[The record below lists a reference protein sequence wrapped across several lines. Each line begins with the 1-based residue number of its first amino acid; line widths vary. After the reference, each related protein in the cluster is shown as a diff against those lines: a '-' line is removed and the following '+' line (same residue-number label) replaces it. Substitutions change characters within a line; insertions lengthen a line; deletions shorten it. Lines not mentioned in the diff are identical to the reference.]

1 MLKNYFKIAWRNLL
15 KNKIFTLANI
25 VGLTCAFAVA
35 ILLTMTA
42 LFELS
47 FDKFHEN
54 KDSAYQ
60 LYLAHQTP
68 RGPEISLSNPVP
80 LAPALE
86 EEVPGIKHI
95 SRAVSEDVLIT
106 YDSKE
111 LNLDAEYVDPS
122 FFEIFTYPAILGNST
137 NPLPEKNSV
146 GITEKAAEKIFGTTD
161 NVVGKTISLKI
172 GREEQPY
179 TIASVLADTP
189 SNSSVDFEIVVPFEN
204 HPEYLSNKDVWDSQ
218 FHPIY
223 LQLEKGVSVAQF
235 EKNTIPFTELHYKG
249 GIESDIRD
257 GAVPNADGRYKQFH
271 LMPIADRHFASYTTG
286 TAKVDRVFPFMIL
299 GIAFVIIFIVSANF
313 INMSIAL
320 SEKRLKEIGMRK
332 TLGAIKK
339 QLFFQFWMESLLV
352 FVVSVLLG
360 LVASNL
366 LLNPFKTL
374 FRTKASFADVTQP
387 SVLILFALAIF
398 IITLIAGGY
407 PALLMSKLGTLR
419 ALKGKMEMG
428 KNRLRNSLI
437 VLQFAIAILLITG
450 TLVLHG
456 QIEFMRNKDLG
467 FNKEQVISIPLNGKK
482 NGYSVVELLRDEL
495 KNNTDIMGVSGADN
509 NLGRG
514 LDGSQSSSM
523 MGFDYKG
530 RGVVTNA
537 LTVDFD
543 YAKTLDLQLVAGRM
557 FNREFATDSLSLVIN
572 ETMAKQ
578 LGEEDPLSITI
589 PMDDGNVTYSV
600 IGVVK
605 DFNFQ
610 DISRKVQPLSLFMNK
625 DWDLTYA
632 YVKVAPQNI
641 ATSFDAIKSAWG
653 KIEPQAE
660 FLGSFLDENVD
671 RTFRREKTMATIIT
685 SGSILGILLS
695 CIGLF
700 AMSMLVVAQ
709 RTKEIGVRKVVGAS
723 VTSVALLL
731 TKDFLKL
738 VGIAF
743 VIATPIA
750 WYFLN
755 EWLQNYAFHVTLSPL
770 FFIGAGL
777 LAVFIAFVTVGT
789 RTVKAASANPVKSL
803 RTE

>member
-1 MLKNYFKIAWRNLL
+1 MLKNYLKIAWRNLI
-15 KNKIFTLANI
+15 KNKVFTLANI

-47 FDKFHEN
+47 YDQFNEN

-68 RGPEISLSNPVP
+68 RGPEISVSNPVP

-86 EEVPGIKHI
+86 EEVAGIKHI
-95 SRAVSEDVLIT
+95 ARSVSEDVLIT
-106 YDSKE
+106 YNAKE
-111 LNLDAEYVDPS
+111 LSLDAEYVDPS
-122 FFEIFTYPAILGNST
+122 FFDIFTYPTLMGNSK
-137 NPLPEKNSV
+137 NPLPDKNSV
-146 GITEKAAEKIFGTTD
+146 GVTEEGAKKIFGTTD
-161 NVVGKTISLKI
+161 NIIGKTISLKI
-172 GREEQPY
+172 GREEQPF

-204 HPEYLSNKDVWDSQ
+204 HPEYLPNKDRWDSQ

-235 EKNTIPFTELHYKG
+235 EENTIPFTALHYKG

-257 GAVPNADGRYKQFH
+257 GAIPNADGRYKQFH
-271 LMPIADRHFASYTTG
+271 LMPITDRHFASYTTG
-286 TAKVDRVFPFMIL
+286 TAKVIRIFPYMIL
-299 GIAFVIIFIVSANF
+299 GIALVIIFIVSANF

-339 QLFFQFWMESLLV
+339 QLFFQFWLESLLV
-352 FVVSVLLG
+352 FAVSVLLG
-360 LVASNL
+360 MVVSNL

-374 FRTKASFADVTQP
+374 FNTKASFADVTQP
-387 SVLILFALAIF
+387 SVIILFALAIF
-398 IITLIAGGY
+398 TITLIAGGY

-419 ALKGKMEMG
+419 ALKGKLDVG
-428 KNRLRNSLI
+428 KNRLRNGLI
-437 VLQFAIAILLITG
+437 VLQFTIAILLITG

-467 FNKEQVISIPLNGKK
+467 YNKEQVVSIPLNGKK
-482 NGYSVVELLRDEL
+482 NGYSVVDLLRDEL
-495 KNNTDIMGVSGADN
+495 KNNPDILSVSGADN

-514 LDGSQSSSM
+514 RDGSQSSSM

-530 RGVVTNA
+530 RGVVTNTI
-537 LTVDFD
+537 TVDYD
-543 YAKTLDLQLVAGRM
+543 YVKTLDLQLVAGRM
-557 FNREFATDSLSLVIN
+557 FDRDFATDSLSLVIN
-572 ETMAKQ
+572 ESMAKQ
-578 LGEEDPLSITI
+578 LGDEDPLSITI
-589 PMDDGNVTYSV
+589 PMDDNVTYSV

-610 DISRKVQPLSLFMNK
+610 DISRKIQPLTLFMNK
-625 DWDLTYA
+625 DWDLYYA
-632 YVKVAPQNI
+632 YVKVAPKNI
-641 ATSFDAIKSAWG
+641 ANSFDAVKSAWE
-653 KIEPQAE
+653 KVEPQAE

-700 AMSMLVVAQ
+700 AISMLVVAQ
-709 RTKEIGVRKVVGAS
+709 RTKEIGVRKVIGAS
-723 VTSVALLL
+723 ISSVALLL

-738 VGIAF
+738 VAIAF
-743 VIATPIA
+743 LIATPIA

-755 EWLQNYAFHVTLSPL
+755 EWLQNYATHVSLSPL
-770 FFIGAGL
+770 FFLGAGL
-777 LAVFIAFVTVGT
+777 LATLIAFITVGT
-789 RTVKAASANPVKSL
+789 RTIKAASANPVKSL